1 MIKAVLFDLD
11 GTLLNRDESVKMFVD
26 KQYERLHKWLSHVP
40 KDKYIARFIELDNQG
55 YVWKDTVYQQLVDEF
70 NITGITWEDLLQD
83 YISEFKNSCIP
94 FPNLINM
101 LEKLRNS
108 YLTLGMIT
116 NGKGQFQMDNMRA
129 LGIENYF
136 ETILISEWEGTKK
149 PDPKIFN
156 KALDKLNVSSTEAIF
171 IGDHPEK
178 DVIAA
183 RNAGIK
189 GIWKIDN
196 RGSDIEADYKV
207 DDLEEIPL
215 IIRELNNNSLSDLAS
230 KVLK

>member
-26 KQYERLHKWLSHVP
+26 KQYERLYQWLSHVP
-40 KDKYIARFIELDNQG
+40 KDKYIARFIGLDNQG
-55 YVWKDTVYQQLVDEF
+55 YVWKDAVYQQLVDDF

-83 YISEFKNSCIP
+83 YISQFKNSCVP

-108 YLTLGMIT
+108 NLVLGMVT
-116 NGKGQFQMDNMRA
+116 NGKGQFQMDNIRS
-129 LGIENYF
+129 LGIEDYF
-136 ETILISEWEGTKK
+136 ETILISEWEGMKK
-149 PDPKIFN
+149 PDPQIFN
-156 KALDKLNVSSTEAIF
+156 KALDKLNVSSTEAMF

-178 DVIAA
+178 DVKAA
-183 RNAGIK
+183 QNAGMK
-189 GIWKIDN
+189 GVWKRDGK
-196 RGSDIEADYKV
+196 GSDIEADLKV
-207 DDLEEIPL
+207 DDLKEIPL

-230 KVLK
+230 RVLK